1 MEVDIGRCNL
11 YKLREFKNFVKEN
24 YFNYMLRNDKVF
36 KCNYIFMSIEIML
49 DYVFLDVYMYML
61 FSFYEIFVEGMFL
74 SMFDY
79 FFVLVVYNI

>member
-1 MEVDIGRCNL
+1 
-11 YKLREFKNFVKEN
+11 
-24 YFNYMLRNDKVF
+24 MLRNDKVF